1 MDAKTTIIIEAL
13 KNARTELDA
22 LQDQEDWFVS
32 DSLDSIEYAL
42 TLLEN
47 TCETL

>member
-1 MDAKTTIIIEAL
+1 MDPKTQIIIEAL
-13 KNARTELDA
+13 KTARTELA
-22 LQDQEDWFVS
+22 ELQRQEDWFVS

-47 TCETL
+47 NN